1 MSEKFADDKT
11 TRVSSIPRPRIVS
24 VALAVI
30 DGPSRGKKGD
40 VARGSARVGSSP
52 GADLVLDDSTV
63 SRFHCE
69 VRVKPRGIFV
79 RDLGS
84 TNGTL
89 AAGIRIVEAEVP
101 PGTVL
106 KLGQSAVRVDV
117 GAEDV
122 FDEPS
127 AADHFGDLIGASLP
141 MRRLYALL
149 EKVAP
154 SDATLLIRGDTG
166 SGKEVVA
173 RSVHASSARKNGPF
187 VAIDCGAIPE
197 NLFESEMFG
206 HVRGAFTGAQA
217 DRAGAFEEAH
227 GGTLF
232 LDEVGEL
239 PIASQAKLLR
249 ALESRS
255 VRRVGGTG
263 NRQVDV
269 RVIAATNRPLD
280 RAINDGAFREDLY
293 YRLAHIEL
301 VIPPLRERAEDIP
314 VLAKHFFE
322 ARGGVGDLP
331 PAFLEQLTQRA
342 FSGNVRELKHHV
354 ERAMLFGLV
363 DRAAGRVA
371 PVIDVPVL
379 DFAPLKL
386 PFKEAR
392 DAWIEQFE
400 LVYVKQVLARANG
413 NVTHAAELA
422 GTNRRLIQRVVAR
435 LGIDPK
441 SLAGQDEDDS

>member
-1 MSEKFADDKT
+1 
-11 TRVSSIPRPRIVS
+11 
-24 VALAVI
+24 
-30 DGPSRGKKGD
+30 
-40 VARGSARVGSSP
+40 
-52 GADLVLDDSTV
+52 
-63 SRFHCE
+63 
-69 VRVKPRGIFV
+69 
-79 RDLGS
+79 
-84 TNGTL
+84 
-89 AAGIRIVEAEVP
+89 
-101 PGTVL
+101 
-106 KLGQSAVRVDV
+106 
-117 GAEDV
+117 
-122 FDEPS
+122 
-127 AADHFGDLIGASLP
+127 
-141 MRRLYALL
+141 
-149 EKVAP
+149 
-154 SDATLLIRGDTG
+154 
-166 SGKEVVA
+166 
-173 RSVHASSARKNGPF
+173 
-187 VAIDCGAIPE
+187 
-197 NLFESEMFG
+197 
-206 HVRGAFTGAQA
+206 VRGAFTGALT

-263 NRQVDV
+263 TRQVDV

-301 VIPPLRERAEDIP
+301 SIPPLRERSEDIP
-314 VLAKHFFE
+314 TLANHFFR

-331 PAFLEQLTQRA
+331 AAFLEQLTQRA

-363 DRAAGRVA
+363 DRAAGRAA
-371 PVIDVPVL
+371 PMLDVPVL

-392 DAWIEQFE
+392 EAWIEQFE
-400 LVYVKQVLARANG
+400 LVYVKQVLARTNG

-422 GTNRRLIQRVVAR
+422 GTNRRLIQRIVAR
-435 LGIDPK
+435 LGIDAR
-441 SLAGQDEDDS
+441 SLAGAAEDDDE